1 MIVRMIVEA
10 LEPEQ
15 LALGAVHLA
24 QHLETHALIG
34 VVAAPASRTLAV
46 WCAAVDVAILKGEAD
61 RATGDLYAT
70 DVHRLLLTYDRVR
83 AGSSYLRHRG
93 LLVKSAAANKL
104 PFDKLT
110 GRAYLRR
117 ILDPASRRVPMD
129 VSRRDLAVAGALA
142 LSVPGLLLGGFTSAE
157 AAADEAAVTENVE
170 VLRKALLEANKAKLE
185 QVASAQISYGHSDG
199 RVETKE
205 QFINGVMT
213 RKQTVKSLAFP
224 ELKVAVVGDAA
235 IARHIYLAESELEG
249 KQTTTKIGALQV
261 WQKQNGSWKLL
272 ARQGFRLPAPA

>member
-1 MIVRMIVEA
+1 
-10 LEPEQ
+10 
-15 LALGAVHLA
+15 
-24 QHLETHALIG
+24 
-34 VVAAPASRTLAV
+34 
-46 WCAAVDVAILKGEAD
+46 
-61 RATGDLYAT
+61 
-70 DVHRLLLTYDRVR
+70 
-83 AGSSYLRHRG
+83 
-93 LLVKSAAANKL
+93 
-104 PFDKLT
+104 
-110 GRAYLRR
+110 
-117 ILDPASRRVPMD
+117 MD
-129 VSRRDLAVAGALA
+129 VSRRDLAVAGAVALA
-142 LSVPGLLLGGFTSAE
+142 APGLLLGGFTSAD

-199 RVETKE
+199 RVETKD

-213 RKQTVKSLAFP
+213 RKQVVKSLAFP

-249 KQTTTKIGALQV
+249 KPTTTRIGALQV